1 MKTEDDTTLI
11 VGMLEVDIAAY
22 TARFDGFELDVS
34 SSQVELLALLIAN
47 RDRVLS
53 REDIALGIGL
63 RHARSVDVLLTM
75 LRRSI
80 GRNFV
85 RTVRRRGWILDAS
98 ALGAVTRP

>member
-11 VGMLEVDIAAY
+11 VGRLEVDVAAY
-22 TARFDGFELDVS
+22 SARFDGLDLDVS

-53 REDIALGIGL
+53 RDDIASAIGL

-75 LRRSI
+75 IRRSI

-85 RTVRRRGWILDAS
+85 RTVRRRGWILDVP
-98 ALGAVTRP
+98 ALEA